1 MIDLHAAAA
10 VDLTHEPVAAG
21 QVVEGAPTTGY
32 AALGEFGGQEYGVWE
47 MSVGAMSDVE
57 EDELFIVISGS
68 GELLLEGG
76 ETRPLEIGVVGRLE
90 AGQRTVWT
98 VTSTLRKV
106 YVSGASISGAGA

>member
-10 VDLTHEPVAAG
+10 VELSHDPVPTD

-32 AALGEFGGQEYGVWE
+32 AALGEFAGREYGVWE

-57 EDELFIVISGS
+57 EDELFIVISGT
-68 GELLLEGG
+68 GQLQLEGG
-76 ETRPLEIGVVGRLE
+76 ETRTLVAGVVGRLE

-106 YVSGASISGAGA
+106 YVS